1 VSTKSREVLHIG
13 GSSMVRLNQIAFVI
27 RFALSC
33 CVVAPNEAIAGDDSQ
48 ITLEQIQAMTA
59 RWRASFVNIRVVYD
73 MRSLPPLDKPLLDWS
88 PPADPESAPRFARD
102 EWIWADH
109 GLDLYDNRAFYWTPG
124 KIGYRDVDIFN
135 GPKNLSMR
143 VSYQKSREQVQKMKE
158 LNIQLV
164 AGGKPTSSFSRAAMN
179 GLYSPAT
186 AEWLPEILAN
196 REWKLD
202 GIETVF
208 GNSCAK
214 VSNASMGKTEVLWLD
229 LKHDGLPR
237 RVQQIYGKRGNDFVV
252 DELQQLDT
260 GLWFPKRAR
269 IQLRSDPVENHL
281 VVVTEAQINLSL
293 DLSRFDPPEP
303 VIGTAVTDG
312 RISRTYI
319 QGQPVIPL
327 DSPSNAKNPLN
338 AVGIL
343 SSERP
348 DSNGFVWIITM
359 ICASIASLAIGL
371 WFRRKVSRS

>member
-1 VSTKSREVLHIG
+1 MSRKSREALHIE
-13 GSSMVRLNQIAFVI
+13 GSSMLRHHKITLIALLTV
-27 RFALSC
+27 SC
-33 CVVAPNEAIAGDDSQ
+33 YVVAPYEAIAGDESQ
-48 ITLEQIQAMTA
+48 ISLEQIQAMTA
-59 RWRASFVNIRVVYD
+59 RWRASFVNVRVVYD
-73 MRSLPPLDKPLLDWS
+73 IRSLPPLDKPLLDWS
-88 PPADPESAPRFARD
+88 PPEDPESAPRFAQD

-109 GLDLYDNRAFYWTPG
+109 GLDLFDNRAFYWTPG
-124 KIGYRDVDIFN
+124 EIGYRDVDIFN
-135 GPKNLSMR
+135 GPENLSMR
-143 VSYQKSREQVQKMKE
+143 VSYQKSREQVEEMKE
-158 LNIQLV
+158 LNIQPV
-164 AGGKPTSSFSRAAMN
+164 AAAKPTSSSSRAAMN

-214 VSNASMGKTEVLWLD
+214 VSNASMGKTEILWLD

-237 RVQQIYGKRGNDFVV
+237 RFQEIYGKKGVDFVV

-269 IQLRSDPVENHL
+269 IQLQFGDVQNQL

-303 VIGTAVTDG
+303 VNGTAVTDG
-312 RISRTYI
+312 RISRTSI

-327 DSPSNAKNPLN
+327 DSRSNSTNPLN
-338 AVGIL
+338 SVGPL
-343 SSERP
+343 SSEPP
-348 DSNGFVWIITM
+348 DSSGFVWIITM
-359 ICASIASLAIGL
+359 ICASIASLAAGL
-371 WFRRKVSRS
+371 WFRSKVSRS